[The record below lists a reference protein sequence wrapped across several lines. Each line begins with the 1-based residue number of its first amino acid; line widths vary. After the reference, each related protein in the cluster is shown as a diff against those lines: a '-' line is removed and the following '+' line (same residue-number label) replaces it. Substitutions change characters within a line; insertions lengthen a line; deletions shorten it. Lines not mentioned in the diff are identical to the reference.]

1 MFPIVGL
8 CVETYGR
15 EAEEKKMIE
24 WIILNYIA
32 SV

>member
-1 MFPIVGL
+1 MIIDKYDMFPIVGL

-24 WIILNYIA
+24 
-32 SV
+32 